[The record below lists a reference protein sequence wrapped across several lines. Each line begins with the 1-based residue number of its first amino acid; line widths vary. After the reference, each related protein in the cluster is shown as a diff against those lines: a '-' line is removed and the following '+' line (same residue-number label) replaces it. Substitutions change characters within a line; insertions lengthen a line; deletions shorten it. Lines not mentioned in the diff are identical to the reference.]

1 MKEQFLLLL
10 YQIMIETNTTLL
22 LIEDNLIDQ
31 LITTKLLKNAFGN
44 FHFNVV
50 NDGKEGMEWLYKFNY
65 NDNDRLIILLDIKM
79 PQMDG
84 FEFLKHY
91 DTLPDELKKKTE
103 IYMLSSTLDPNDLR
117 RANENNYVKKL
128 FSKPLSVS
136 EFKETINI

>member
-1 MKEQFLLLL
+1 M
-10 YQIMIETNTTLL
+10 ETNSAIL

-31 LITTKLLKNAFGN
+31 LITTKLLKKTLAN

-50 NDGKEGMEWLYKFNY
+50 SDGKQGIEWLYKFNY
-65 NDNDRLIILLDIKM
+65 ITNDQLIILLDIKM

-91 DTLPDELKKKTE
+91 DTLPDDLKKKTQ
-103 IYMLSSTLDPNDLR
+103 IFMLSSTLDPDDLK
-117 RANENNYVKKL
+117 RADENCYVKKL

-136 EFKETINI
+136 QFKEIMHL